1 MKLSSRL
8 LSCASMVRPGGVAA
22 DVGTDHGYLAVY
34 LVEQGICPVV
44 FASDIREG
52 PLSAA
57 RRSAEK
63 AGLTEQIR
71 FCLSDGLR
79 ELPVSGID
87 TVICAGMGGENIIHI
102 LESEPKVFDPEKQL
116 ITSGHATAEYL
127 KNNYPGKRIY
137 LFGNPM
143 VKMEFESRGV
153 EIDEEH
159 PDLVVTSFCTSFH
172 YRDLCRLCDLVREG
186 LPYVATHPDFNCPT
200 KTGFIPD
207 IGSLSAYVEASTGR
221 RPDKIVGKPEAEII
235 DYALRTMGAKREES
249 CVVGDRLYTD
259 GKSGVNN
266 GLYGIFVL
274 SGEAQLEDLP
284 DSDVK
289 PHLVF
294 DSVKE
299 IIPYL

>member
-44 FASDIREG
+44 FASDIREE

-116 ITSGHATAEYL
+116 ILQPQSKTAEL
-127 KNNYPGKRIY
+127 RRWLGENGFSVRRESLSQDGKFIY
-137 LFGNPM
+137 TAMEAEYGSGGPVPPVEQYMPEALLRSGNPLVPAYFSR
-143 VKMEFESRGV
+143 VKQGV
-153 EIDEEH
+153 
-159 PDLVVTSFCTSFH
+159 LMTV
-172 YRDLCRLCDLVREG
+172 EG
-186 LPYVATHPDFNCPT
+186 LRQA
-200 KTGFIPD
+200 KTADPEQLRFYEEVLAG
-207 IGSLSAYVEASTGR
+207 LTEMEA
-221 RPDKIVGKPEAEII
+221 
-235 DYALRTMGAKREES
+235 DY
-249 CVVGDRLYTD
+249 
-259 GKSGVNN
+259 
-266 GLYGIFVL
+266 GLC
-274 SGEAQLEDLP
+274 
-284 DSDVK
+284 K
-289 PHLVF
+289 
-294 DSVKE
+294 
-299 IIPYL
+299 

>member
-116 ITSGHATAEYL
+116 ILQPQSKTAEL
-127 KNNYPGKRIY
+127 RRWLGET
-137 LFGNPM
+137 
-143 VKMEFESRGV
+143 V
-153 EIDEEH
+153 
-159 PDLVVTSFCTSFH
+159 
-172 YRDLCRLCDLVREG
+172 
-186 LPYVATHPDFNCPT
+186 
-200 KTGFIPD
+200 
-207 IGSLSAYVEASTGR
+207 SLSG
-221 RPDKIVGKPEAEII
+221 GKAC
-235 DYALRTMGAKREES
+235 LRTESSSIPRWRRNTGAEARFPLWNSICRKRCCGAAIRWS
-249 CVVGDRLYTD
+249 RP
-259 GKSGVNN
+259 
-266 GLYGIFVL
+266 IFP
-274 SGEAQLEDLP
+274 G
-284 DSDVK
+284 
-289 PHLVF
+289 
-294 DSVKE
+294 
-299 IIPYL
+299 